1 MGSEMCIRDRYIIAK
16 TPCSFLKYFLFT
28 TSALTFKKIIKK
40 MNTLVIN
47 AADDK
52 ILFSL
57 ITNTD
62 SYTTAYINSRENF
75 DKIMILILNFLKEH
89 DSNLDKISE
98 IFVNQGPGKIS
109 SIRNSIA
116 IAKGIAFAKNIDLYG
131 FLSEHLSDKSV
142 DQLIKIE
149 SSLSELKKASFSFNQ
164 RVVINSEI
172 MCEANVLCGCV
183 DLETKKPIALPEELR
198 KRILDKKNA
207 S

>member
-1 MGSEMCIRDRYIIAK
+1 
-16 TPCSFLKYFLFT
+16 
-28 TSALTFKKIIKK
+28 

-57 ITNTD
+57 ITNLE
-62 SYTTAYINSRENF
+62 SYTTAHINSRENF

-98 IFVNQGPGKIS
+98 MFVNQGPGKIS

-131 FLSEHLSDKSV
+131 FLLS
-142 DQLIKIE
+142 LIHI
-149 SSLSELKKASFSFNQ
+149 
-164 RVVINSEI
+164 
-172 MCEANVLCGCV
+172 
-183 DLETKKPIALPEELR
+183 
-198 KRILDKKNA
+198 
-207 S
+207 

>member
-1 MGSEMCIRDRYIIAK
+1 
-16 TPCSFLKYFLFT
+16 
-28 TSALTFKKIIKK
+28 

-57 ITNTD
+57 ITNVE
-62 SYTTAYINSRENF
+62 SYTNAYINSRENF

-98 IFVNQGPGKIS
+98 IFVNQGPGKFS

-131 FLSEHLSDKSV
+131 FLSEQLKDKDV
-142 DQLIKIE
+142 DQLVKI
-149 SSLSELKKASFSFNQ
+149 
-164 RVVINSEI
+164 
-172 MCEANVLCGCV
+172 
-183 DLETKKPIALPEELR
+183 
-198 KRILDKKNA
+198 DKKNFTNINLIKPLY
-207 S
+207 SS

>member
-1 MGSEMCIRDRYIIAK
+1 MAK
-16 TPCSFLKYFLFT
+16 TPFSSLKYFLFT

-52 ILFSL
+52 ILLSL
-57 ITNTD
+57 ITSIE
-62 SYTTAYINSRENF
+62 SYTTAHINRRENF

-109 SIRNSIA
+109 SIRNSIS

-131 FLSEHLSDKSV
+131 FLSEQLTDNDV
-142 DQLIKIE
+142 DRLVKI
-149 SSLSELKKASFSFNQ
+149 
-164 RVVINSEI
+164 
-172 MCEANVLCGCV
+172 
-183 DLETKKPIALPEELR
+183 
-198 KRILDKKNA
+198 DKKNFTNINLIKPLY
-207 S
+207 SS

>member
-1 MGSEMCIRDRYIIAK
+1 
-16 TPCSFLKYFLFT
+16 
-28 TSALTFKKIIKK
+28 

-57 ITNTD
+57 ITNIE
-62 SYTTAYINSRENF
+62 SYTTAHINSRENF

-116 IAKGIAFAKNIDLYG
+116 IAKGVAFAKNIELYG
-131 FLSEHLSDKSV
+131 FLSEHLENKSINELV
-142 DQLIKIE
+142 KI
-149 SSLSELKKASFSFNQ
+149 
-164 RVVINSEI
+164 
-172 MCEANVLCGCV
+172 
-183 DLETKKPIALPEELR
+183 
-198 KRILDKKNA
+198 DKKNFTNINLIKPLY
-207 S
+207 SS

>member
-1 MGSEMCIRDRYIIAK
+1 
-16 TPCSFLKYFLFT
+16 
-28 TSALTFKKIIKK
+28 

-57 ITNTD
+57 ITTIE
-62 SYTTAYINSRENF
+62 SYTTTHINNRENF
-75 DKIMILILNFLKEH
+75 DKIIILILNFLNEH

-131 FLSEHLSDKSV
+131 FLSEHLTDKDV
-142 DQLIKIE
+142 NQLVK
-149 SSLSELKKASFSFNQ
+149 
-164 RVVINSEI
+164 
-172 MCEANVLCGCV
+172 
-183 DLETKKPIALPEELR
+183 T
-198 KRILDKKNA
+198 DKKNFTNINLIKPLY
-207 S
+207 SS